1 MKKLLK
7 INAVMVMLFFGCQ
20 LTDNNPYV
28 DTEISFVNTSQDTI
42 AIQFFR
48 NPIKFETVPNLFGEH
63 IVCFPNGTKK
73 MKTQNS
79 SRLGGVNI
87 LSILDSVQIFV
98 NNEYKRT
105 DSIRTSV
112 FNPENKNSFFD
123 IALYKAYECG
133 ENCEGAE
140 LEVDL
145 LFVENVDSNA
155 KSIPTS
161 MRNSHKSTATHIR
174 GLSRSHQLY

>member
-7 INAVMVMLFFGCQ
+7 INAVIVMLFFGCQ
-20 LTDNNPYV
+20 LTDNSPYV
-28 DTEISFVNTSQDTI
+28 DTEFSFVNTSQDTI

-48 NPIKFETVPNLFGEH
+48 NPIKFDTVPNLFGDH
-63 IVCFPNGTKK
+63 IVCFPHQTKK
-73 MKTQNS
+73 VKTQSS

-105 DSIRTSV
+105 DSLRTSV

-123 IALYKAYECG
+123 IALYKAYNCG
-133 ENCEGAE
+133 EQCEGVQ
-140 LEVDL
+140 LEIDL
-145 LFVENVDSNA
+145 LLEEEYSNQPTTM
-155 KSIPTS
+155 SI
-161 MRNSHKSTATHIR
+161 RNAHKSTTTHIR
-174 GLSRSHQLY
+174 GLSRIHQLY